1 MCICI
6 TESLCRAP
14 EALSINYTSIQYIY
28 TKKKKKDQWLPG
40 VEVGWV
46 KGWSTGGS
54 GRWLCPL

>member
-28 TKKKKKDQWLPG
+28 TKKKKKKTSGCQELRW
-40 VEVGWV
+40 
-46 KGWSTGGS
+46 GG
-54 GRWLCPL
+54 